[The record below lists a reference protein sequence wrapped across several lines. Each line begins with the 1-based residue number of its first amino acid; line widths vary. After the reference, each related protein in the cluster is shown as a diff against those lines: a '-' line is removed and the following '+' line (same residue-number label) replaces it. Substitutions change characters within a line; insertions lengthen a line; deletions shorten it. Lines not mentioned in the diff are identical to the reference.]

1 MASLRYLIFIASKE
15 NSWQELK
22 IAESASHL
30 FGCSSYFGS
39 EAQCVNVNHQ
49 D

>member
-1 MASLRYLIFIASKE
+1 MASLRYLIFIASKQ

-30 FGCSSYFGS
+30 FGCSSYFAL
-39 EAQCVNVNHQ
+39 EVECMNVNR
-49 D
+49 